1 MTSKNAYV
9 VVYQIACQH
18 ALQNILKNLQLLDTA
33 LIRSSAIQ

>member
-18 ALQNILKNLQLLDTA
+18 ALKNFEKFTIIRYCFIL
-33 LIRSSAIQ
+33 RSSAIQ